1 LTIEEIRYD
10 FTEHAEHFRN
20 FFSKILKLMI
30 ISKLNCQESNK
41 TSAIYFNRIIG
52 NIDHCETHRVK
63 YGKPM
68 IFTKFFHFEFTYQSI
83 KVTIKITGKYIID
96 IQLESIIPDFVKFFD
111 EISSDTKAIQW
122 NNTRLGDNVLQE
134 RIKTEK
140 DENSN
145 SDSLTI
151 PQQQSEEKIQQEIK
165 TIFFLLE
172 TFIETLYD
180 LTSISPNEKNDSLI
194 GKTIEIKD
202 VSLIRKSLII
212 EIVIDEKIIII
223 NLSPK
228 KNKHISIILDNEDKT
243 GNTIKELIIQHKKF

>member
-1 LTIEEIRYD
+1 
-10 FTEHAEHFRN
+10 
-20 FFSKILKLMI
+20 MI

-41 TSAIYFNRIIG
+41 TSASYFNRIIG

-63 YGKPM
+63 YGKSM
-68 IFTKFFHFEFTYQSI
+68 IFTKFFHFEFTYQTI
-83 KVTIKITGKYIID
+83 KATIKITGKHVID

-111 EISSDTKAIQW
+111 DLSSDTKAIQW
-122 NNTRLGDNVLQE
+122 DNAILVDNVLQE
-134 RIKTEK
+134 RTKSEK
-140 DENSN
+140 YESSN
-145 SDSLTI
+145 SDSPSI
-151 PQQQSEEKIQQEIK
+151 PQQQSEEKIKQEIK
-165 TIFFLLE
+165 TIFRLLE

-180 LTSISPNEKNDSLI
+180 LISTSPNENNDSLI

-228 KNKHISIILDNEDKT
+228 KNKHISIILDNDDKT
-243 GNTIKELIIQHKKF
+243 GNTIKELILQNNKF